1 MIIDPATT
9 LNMPGI
15 TSQSDLQGNSG
26 PAVGNQANNSP
37 TASNQATSTAKN
49 NPLSN
54 QNQDMGKANAS
65 SNLEPTGIV
74 GGLALDDHNGVVVR
88 FYDATGKVVAQYP
101 PEDYIEMMKELKQ
114 VTKNLFHITV

>member
-15 TSQSDLQGNSG
+15 TSQSDSQGNNG
-26 PAVGNQANNSP
+26 PAVSNQPSNSP
-37 TASNQATSTAKN
+37 TGSNHAKVTDKDNPMSNQK
-49 NPLSN
+49 
-54 QNQDMGKANAS
+54 QDMGNTNA
-65 SNLEPTGIV
+65 LEPTGIV

-101 PEDYIEMMKELKQ
+101 PEDYIEMMKELQQ